1 MLRNAVQ
8 VQIEQINMLKYRQS
22 LVINPQDRGYASRVS
37 LVPQRAD
44 DKKSRPLQHATS
56 HGNVMSSCDFGAA
69 AEIEQRSSETIP
81 SGEDMFC
88 GC

>member
-8 VQIEQINMLKYRQS
+8 AQIEQINMFKYRQS

-44 DKKSRPLQHATS
+44 DKSRGPCSTPRHME
-56 HGNVMSSCDFGAA
+56 NVMSSCDFGAA
-69 AEIEQRSSETIP
+69 AEIEQRTQLRDNSLR
-81 SGEDMFC
+81 
-88 GC
+88 